1 MSAVDALKAQGNA
14 AFSAKDYTKA
24 ISLYS
29 DAIEMDSEN
38 YTLYSNRSGAYCGA
52 KKYQQAVADAKKV
65 IALKPDWIRGY
76 TRLGAAYVGLEDW
89 DEAENAYKKAL
100 EIDPNN
106 AAVKEDLAYAQS
118 QKKQGGSGERGAGLE
133 NLFNPQ
139 MFDML
144 RYNPKI
150 APYFNDP
157 SFARM
162 IDDIKANPS
171 NFSKYQNDQR
181 LQIVMQAILEEMLK
195 AQGIDPNAASKEFEK
210 KAEEKEE
217 EKPKVYEQKKA
228 TPEPEKK
235 QVHQTMQDA
244 EKEKQLGNEAF
255 KKGDLE
261 EAIKHYDEAIKIDP
275 KNVLYYTN
283 KSSALSKQ
291 KKYQEA
297 IDVCEEAIKIGREN
311 KAPYE
316 HIARA
321 YQKIST
327 NYVVLD
333 KLQEA
338 IDALNSSLL
347 EKQDPQV
354 RREKKRLEDLLVKKK
369 AAEYEN
375 PELAEKAKNE
385 GNDHFRNGKFP
396 EAIERYSEAIKRA
409 PRNPALY
416 SNRAAAYSKLGEMPM
431 AIKDCDKA
439 IEIDPKFAKAYTRKA
454 YCHFRMKDY
463 NKARDC
469 YNEALKID
477 PNNADAIDGLQ
488 SINIQIEK
496 NRYQA
501 PDQEQIRRSM
511 ADPEIQRILQD
522 PGMQQILQEIQQNP
536 MSAQRYL
543 QEPKVREALMK
554 LQAAGILR

>member
-1 MSAVDALKAQGNA
+1 MLFRSALKAQGNA
-14 AFSAKDYTKA
+14 AFSAKEYTKA

-38 YTLYSNRSGAYCGA
+38 YTLYSNRSGAYCA
-52 KKYQQAVADAKKV
+52 AQKYQQAAADARKV
-65 IALKPDWIRGY
+65 IQLKPDWVRGY
-76 TRLGAAYVGLEDW
+76 TRLGAACQGLENW
-89 DEAENAYKKAL
+89 DEAEEAFKKAL

-106 AAVKEDLAYAQS
+106 ANAKADLATV
-118 QKKQGGSGERGAGLE
+118 QKMKNQTNNEEKAGLG

-162 IDDIKANPS
+162 IEDIKADPK

-195 AQGIDPNAASKEFEK
+195 AQGINPNAAAQETEAKDEEEPK
-210 KAEEKEE
+210 EEKVSEPKEE
-217 EKPKVYEQKKA
+217 
-228 TPEPEKK
+228 TPAPEKK
-235 QVHQTMQDA
+235 PTHETKQDA
-244 EKEKQLGNEAF
+244 ENEKLLGNEAF

-261 EAIKHYDEAIKIDP
+261 EAIKHYDAAIKIDP
-275 KNVLYYTN
+275 VNVLYYTN

-311 KAPYE
+311 QAPYE

-327 NYVVLD
+327 NYVVLG

-338 IDALNSSLL
+338 IDALSASLL
-347 EKQDPQV
+347 EKQDPLV

-385 GNDHFRNGKFP
+385 GNEHFKNGQFP
-396 EAIERYSEAIKRA
+396 EAIECYTEAIKRA

-416 SNRAAAYSKLGEMPM
+416 SNRAAAYTKLGEMPM
-431 AIKDCDKA
+431 AIKDCEKA
-439 IEIDPKFAKAYTRKA
+439 IEIDPKFAKGYTRKA
-454 YCHFRMKDY
+454 YCHFRMKEY
-463 NKARDC
+463 SKARDA
-469 YNEALKID
+469 YNEALKVD

-488 SINIQIEK
+488 SIDKQIAK

-511 ADPEIQRILQD
+511 SDPEIQRILQD

-554 LQAAGILR
+554 LQAAGIIR